1 MPELPEVET
10 ISRVLRE
17 GGPTSP
23 PLLGRVIVGSDLLW
37 QRTLAYPPHEEFAD
51 RIMGQVIEDIGR
63 RGKYL
68 LLHLDTDTLLFHLR
82 MSGDLVLE
90 TAGEPPDVH
99 HRLTLDL
106 DNGNRLAFNDT
117 RKFGRVWLVSDPQEI
132 LGSLGPEPLGS
143 DFTAEVLFGGLNSRR
158 RQIKPLLLDQSFLA
172 GMGNIYVD
180 EALHR
185 AKIHPLTISNQID
198 REGSDQL
205 WHSIRQVLE
214 DGINRNGT
222 SFDWVYR
229 GGDFQNYLRIYQR
242 TGEACPECGTLIERI
257 IVGQRSTHICTTCQ
271 IAPV

>member
-17 GGPTSP
+17 GGPDSP

-37 QRTLAYPPHEEFAD
+37 QRTLVYPTPDEFAD
-51 RIMGQVIEDIGR
+51 RIMGQIIEDIGR

-68 LLHLDTDTLLFHLR
+68 LLRLDTDTLLFHLR

-90 TAGEPPDVH
+90 SAGEPPGIH

-117 RKFGRVWLVSDPQEI
+117 RKFGRVWLVSDPKEI
-132 LGSLGPEPLGS
+132 LGSLGPEPLGT
-143 DFTAEVLFGGLNSRR
+143 DFTPEVLFGGLNSRR
-158 RQIKPLLLDQSFLA
+158 RQIKPLLLDQTFLA

-205 WHSIRQVLE
+205 WGSIRRVLE

-229 GGDFQNYLRIYQR
+229 GGDFQNYLRVYQR
-242 TGEACPECGTLIERI
+242 TGETCPECGTLIERI

>member
-17 GGPTSP
+17 GGPVSP
-23 PLLGRVIVGSDLLW
+23 PLLGRVIVGSDLSW
-37 QRTLAYPPHEEFAD
+37 QRTLAYPLPEEFAD
-51 RIMGQVIEDIGR
+51 RIMGQVVEDIGR
-63 RGKYL
+63 RGKFL
-68 LLHLDTDTLLFHLR
+68 MLRLDTDTLLFHLR

-90 TAGEPPDVH
+90 SANEPPDVH
-99 HRLTLDL
+99 NRLILDL

-132 LGSLGPEPLGS
+132 LGSLGPEPLGT
-143 DFTAEVLFGGLNSRR
+143 DFTEEVLFGGLIVRR
-158 RQIKPLLLDQSFLA
+158 RQIKPLLMDQSFLA

-198 REGSDQL
+198 REQSDQL
-205 WHSIRQVLE
+205 WRSVRRVLE

-229 GGDFQNYLRIYQR
+229 GGDFQNYLRVYQR

-257 IVGQRSTHICTTCQ
+257 VVGQRGTHICPTCQ

>member
-1 MPELPEVET
+1 
-10 ISRVLRE
+10 
-17 GGPTSP
+17 
-23 PLLGRVIVGSDLLW
+23 
-37 QRTLAYPPHEEFAD
+37 
-51 RIMGQVIEDIGR
+51 MGQVIEDIGR

-68 LLHLDTDTLLFHLR
+68 LLRLDTDTLLFHLR

-90 TAGEPPDVH
+90 STDEPPDI
-99 HRLTLDL
+99 HRRLILDL
-106 DNGNRLAFNDT
+106 DDGNRLAFNDT
-117 RKFGRVWLVSDPQEI
+117 RKFGRVWLVSDPHKI
-132 LGSLGPEPLGS
+132 LGSLGPEPLGT
-143 DFTAEVLFGGLNSRR
+143 DFTTEVLFVGLNSRR
-158 RQIKPLLLDQSFLA
+158 RQIKPLLMDQSFLA

-185 AKIHPLTISNQID
+185 AKIHPLTISNQLV

-205 WHSIRQVLE
+205 WGSIRQVLE

-229 GGDFQNYLRIYQR
+229 GGDFQNYLRVYQR

-257 IVGQRSTHICTTCQ
+257 IVGQRGTHICPTCQ

>member
-17 GGPTSP
+17 GGPVSL
-23 PLLGRVIVGSDLLW
+23 PLIGRVIVGSDLSW
-37 QRTLAYPPHEEFAD
+37 QRTLAYPNPEEFAD
-51 RIMGQVIEDIGR
+51 RIVGQVIEDIRR

-68 LLHLDTDTLLFHLR
+68 LLCLDTDTLLFHLR

-90 TAGEPPDVH
+90 SIAAPPDLH
-99 HRLTLDL
+99 HRLILDL
-106 DNGNRLAFNDT
+106 DNGKRLAFNDT

-132 LGSLGPEPLGS
+132 LGSLGPEPLGT

-158 RQIKPLLLDQSFLA
+158 RQIKPLLMDQSFLA

-185 AKIHPLTISNQID
+185 AKIHPLTISNQLD
-198 REGSDQL
+198 REQSNQL
-205 WHSIRQVLE
+205 WRSIRRVLE

-229 GGDFQNYLRIYQR
+229 GGDFQNYLRVYQR
-242 TGEACPECGTLIERI
+242 TGDPCTECGSLIERI
-257 IVGQRSTHICTTCQ
+257 IVGQRSTHICPSCQ

>member
-17 GGPTSP
+17 GGPASP

-37 QRTLAYPPHEEFAD
+37 QRTLAYPHPEEFAD
-51 RIMGQVIEDIGR
+51 RIKGQVIEDIGR

-68 LLHLDTDTLLFHLR
+68 LLRLDTDTLLFHLR
-82 MSGDLVLE
+82 MSGDLVFE
-90 TAGEPPDVH
+90 STGEPPDVH
-99 HRLTLDL
+99 HRLILDL

-132 LGSLGPEPLGS
+132 LCSLGPEPLGS
-143 DFTAEVLFGGLNSRR
+143 DFTQEILFGGLNSRR
-158 RQIKPLLLDQSFLA
+158 RQIKPLLLDQTFLA

-185 AKIHPLTISNQID
+185 AKIHPLTISNQLN

-205 WHSIRQVLE
+205 WRSIRQVLE

-229 GGDFQNYLRIYQR
+229 GGDFQNYLRVYQR

-257 IVGQRSTHICTTCQ
+257 IVGQRSTHICPTCQ
-271 IAPV
+271 IAHV